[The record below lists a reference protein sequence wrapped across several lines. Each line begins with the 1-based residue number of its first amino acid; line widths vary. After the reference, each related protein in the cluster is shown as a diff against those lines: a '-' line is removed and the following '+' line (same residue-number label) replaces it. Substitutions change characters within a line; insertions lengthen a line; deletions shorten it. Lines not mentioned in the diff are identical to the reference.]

1 MVEKTRWTIELSPK
15 TQRILKNRRSRGS
28 AKLNSALFD
37 GFCNVRKHLFR
48 SVEINTNKPAP
59 SEPHTSWARR
69 SGRANKGLTF
79 AVNSGVAYF
88 GNRVSYVKYLEKGTR
103 KMEPRPAMKI
113 ALKENNCN
121 IIECLENAINKV
133 YGAKKKKR

>member
-1 MVEKTRWTIELSPK
+1 MVEKIKWTIGLSPE
-15 TQRILKNRRSRGS
+15 TQKILKDGRSKGS

-37 GFCNVRKHLFR
+37 GFYDARKHLFR
-48 SVEINTNKPAP
+48 SVETNTSKSAP

-88 GNRVSYVKYLEKGTR
+88 GNRVSYVKYLEKGTH
-103 KMEPRPAMKI
+103 KMAPRPAMKI
-113 ALKENNCN
+113 ALQENNCN
-121 IIECLENAINKV
+121 IIGCLENAINKV
-133 YGAKKKKR
+133 YGAKKR